1 MTDSY
6 LVVNKDAGVTSYV
19 GKDATHL
26 FRAKMIKHGLVG
38 WQRFKMK
45 PSRGVTVTRML
56 EAASGYTGRK
66 YKRTEVDQAIQD
78 MEVWVKTMLA
88 ALPVET
94 E

>member
-1 MTDSY
+1 MNDSY
-6 LVVNKDAGVTSYV
+6 LVVNKDAKVTSYI

-56 EAASGYTGRK
+56 AAASEYTGKK
-66 YKRTEVDQAIQD
+66 YKTREVAEAIAD
-78 MEVWVKTMLA
+78 MDIWINTMRS